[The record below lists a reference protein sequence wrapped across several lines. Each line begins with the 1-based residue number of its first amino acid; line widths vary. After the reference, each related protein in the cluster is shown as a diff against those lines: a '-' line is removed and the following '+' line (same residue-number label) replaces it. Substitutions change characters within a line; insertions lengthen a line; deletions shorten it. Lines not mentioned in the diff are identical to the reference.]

1 MKIELQQA
9 EVAAGIATYL
19 TANGL
24 KADASQLTISFQ
36 TTRKGDGGIVAFVEV
51 PELAVASL
59 VGTKAPVAS
68 EPQVA
73 EVAEKPKKAEKKVV
87 NTEAAAGLAAA
98 VAESKASEEAAPVEV
113 PPGDGEGDDFN
124 VAPEAKEEEPA
135 AEQAAPA
142 STGGSLFS

>member
-24 KADASQLTISFQ
+24 KADASQLSITFQ

-68 EPQVA
+68 EPQTI
-73 EVAEKPKKAEKKVV
+73 EVAEKPKKADKKVV
-87 NTEAAAGLAAA
+87 NTEATAKLAEAVVETKAAEPEVAAEEPA
-98 VAESKASEEAAPVEV
+98 VEAEAIPAV
-113 PPGDGEGDDFN
+113 
-124 VAPEAKEEEPA
+124 EAKEEPEA
-135 AEQAAPA
+135 AQTAPA

>member
-59 VGTKAPVAS
+59 VGTKAPVAT

-98 VAESKASEEAAPVEV
+98 VAESKASEAAPVEV
-113 PPGDGEGDDFN
+113 ATEEPETATE
-124 VAPEAKEEEPA
+124 VEAKEEDPA
-135 AEQAAPA
+135 AEQEAPV

>member
-59 VGTKAPVAS
+59 VGTKAPVAT

-98 VAESKASEEAAPVEV
+98 VAESKASEAAPVEV
-113 PPGDGEGDDFN
+113 ATEEPETATE
-124 VAPEAKEEEPA
+124 VEAKEEEPA
-135 AEQAAPA
+135 AEQAAPV

>member
-59 VGTKAPVAS
+59 VGTKAPVAT
-68 EPQVA
+68 EPQAV
-73 EVAEKPKKAEKKVV
+73 EVVEKPKKAEKKVV
-87 NTEAAAGLAAA
+87 NTEEAAGLAAA
-98 VAESKASEEAAPVEV
+98 VAESKASEEAPVEV
-113 PPGDGEGDDFN
+113 ATEEPA
-124 VAPEAKEEEPA
+124 VATEVEAKEEEPEA
-135 AEQAAPA
+135 GQAAPA

>member
-59 VGTKAPVAS
+59 VGTKAPVAT

-98 VAESKASEEAAPVEV
+98 VAESKASEEAPVPATEV
-113 PPGDGEGDDFN
+113 
-124 VAPEAKEEEPA
+124 EAKEEEPA

>member
-59 VGTKAPVAS
+59 VGTKAPVAT

-98 VAESKASEEAAPVEV
+98 VAESKASEEAPVEV
-113 PPGDGEGDDFN
+113 ATEEPA
-124 VAPEAKEEEPA
+124 VATEVEAKEEEPGI
-135 AEQAAPA
+135 EQAAPA

>member
-59 VGTKAPVAS
+59 VGTKAPVAT

-98 VAESKASEEAAPVEV
+98 VAESKASEEAPVEV
-113 PPGDGEGDDFN
+113 ATEEPA
-124 VAPEAKEEEPA
+124 VATEVEAKEEEPA

>member
-24 KADASQLTISFQ
+24 KADASQLSISFQ

-59 VGTKAPVAS
+59 VGTKAPVAT

-98 VAESKASEEAAPVEV
+98 VAESKASEEAPVEV
-113 PPGDGEGDDFN
+113 ATEEPA
-124 VAPEAKEEEPA
+124 VATEVEAKEEEPEA
-135 AEQAAPA
+135 GQAAPA

>member
-1 MKIELQQA
+1 MKIELHQA

-59 VGTKAPVAS
+59 VGTKAPVAT

-73 EVAEKPKKAEKKVV
+73 EVAEKKVV
-87 NTEAAAGLAAA
+87 NTEAAAGLATA
-98 VAESKASEEAAPVEV
+98 VAESKASEAAPVEV
-113 PPGDGEGDDFN
+113 
-124 VAPEAKEEEPA
+124 ATEEPA

>member
-59 VGTKAPVAS
+59 VGTKAPVAT
-68 EPQVA
+68 EPQAV
-73 EVAEKPKKAEKKVV
+73 EVVEKPKKAEKKVV
-87 NTEAAAGLAAA
+87 NTEAAAGLATA
-98 VAESKASEEAAPVEV
+98 VAESKASEAAPVEV
-113 PPGDGEGDDFN
+113 ATEEPEPATE
-124 VAPEAKEEEPA
+124 VEAKEEEPV

>member
-59 VGTKAPVAS
+59 VGTKAPVAT

-87 NTEAAAGLAAA
+87 NTEAAAGLATA
-98 VAESKASEEAAPVEV
+98 VAESKASEAAPVEV
-113 PPGDGEGDDFN
+113 ATEEPEPATE
-124 VAPEAKEEEPA
+124 VEAKEEEPA

>member
-59 VGTKAPVAS
+59 VGTKAPVAT

-98 VAESKASEEAAPVEV
+98 VAESKASEEAVPVEV
-113 PPGDGEGDDFN
+113 ATEEPDPVTE
-124 VAPEAKEEEPA
+124 VEAKKEEPA

>member
-24 KADASQLTISFQ
+24 KADASQLSISFQ

-59 VGTKAPVAS
+59 VGTKAPVAT
-68 EPQVA
+68 EPQAV
-73 EVAEKPKKAEKKVV
+73 EVVEKPKKAEKKVV
-87 NTEAAAGLAAA
+87 NTEAAAGLATA
-98 VAESKASEEAAPVEV
+98 VAESKASEAAPVEV
-113 PPGDGEGDDFN
+113 ATEEPELATE
-124 VAPEAKEEEPA
+124 VEAKEEEPA

>member
-59 VGTKAPVAS
+59 VGTKAPVATELTS
-68 EPQVA
+68 GEI
-73 EVAEKPKKAEKKVV
+73 AEKPKKAEKKVV
-87 NTEAAAGLAAA
+87 NTEAAVGLATA
-98 VAESKASEEAAPVEV
+98 VAESKASEAAPVEV
-113 PPGDGEGDDFN
+113 ATEEPETATE
-124 VAPEAKEEEPA
+124 VEAKEEEPVD
-135 AEQAAPA
+135 EQAAPA